1 MQFILLF
8 KSVTSVQFNA
18 ASLCCVGNTERKNF
32 DSENLSKM
40 NIGTR
45 TRSFRP
51 SKRFD
56 LLEGQWE
63 QKRLRDHQSRIGR
76 AEPRIDSTTPAS
88 VTYQHIRV
96 IEFLKMGHP
105 GLFFV
110 YFRLFKQ
117 TLQFS
122 QQINVKNVHPV
133 NGAGIRTRNLR
144 NMSLLPLPLDQGSPG
159 ILINFVNLLIFEHYC

>member
-1 MQFILLF
+1 
-8 KSVTSVQFNA
+8 
-18 ASLCCVGNTERKNF
+18 
-32 DSENLSKM
+32 
-40 NIGTR
+40 
-45 TRSFRP
+45 
-51 SKRFD
+51 
-56 LLEGQWE
+56 
-63 QKRLRDHQSRIGR
+63 
-76 AEPRIDSTTPAS
+76 
-88 VTYQHIRV
+88 
-96 IEFLKMGHP
+96 MGHP